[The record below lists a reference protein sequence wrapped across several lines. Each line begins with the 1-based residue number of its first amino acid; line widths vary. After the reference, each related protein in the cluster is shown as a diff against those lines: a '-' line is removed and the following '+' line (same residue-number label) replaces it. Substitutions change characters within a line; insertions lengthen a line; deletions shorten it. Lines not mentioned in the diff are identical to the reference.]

1 MHLKK
6 IVHPDSEGDGY
17 DKIVQYSWPMIRLA
31 ELYLNFAEAAN
42 EFNGP
47 TQEVYNML
55 NSVRERAGIKTVQEA
70 WSDGSIAATVNKH
83 TTQDG
88 LRDIIRHERL
98 IEFAFEGHRYNDLR
112 RWKMAE
118 NYLNSPVKG
127 WSVDETTE
135 DGFYTL
141 RDVGNRSFNSPR
153 LFAPY

>member
-1 MHLKK
+1 
-6 IVHPDSEGDGY
+6 
-17 DKIVQYSWPMIRLA
+17 MIRLA

-55 NSVRERAGIKTVQEA
+55 NAVRERAGIKTVQEA

-83 TTQDG
+83 TNQDG

-153 LFAPY
+153 DYLHPISINELTINTNLIQNPGW

>member
-1 MHLKK
+1 MDQLKK
-6 IVHPDSEGDGY
+6 
-17 DKIVQYSWPMIRLA
+17 
-31 ELYLNFAEAAN
+31 LN
-42 EFNGP
+42 
-47 TQEVYNML
+47 V
-55 NSVRERAGIKTVQEA
+55 VRERAGIKTVQEA

-153 LFAPY
+153 DYLHPISINELTINTNLIQNPGW